1 MSQRH
6 HIPTLDETQL
16 TTYWRDGYLVLPGLI
31 EPAACAAV
39 VQAGQRVPV
48 GQDFWTPRSFEPTKP
63 DEDRDIHALLVHPVV
78 VGVASQLL
86 RASPRVLWGMLAVV
100 PAGGGRGLPWHQDN
114 QYSAIQ
120 GRALNLFI
128 ALCDIPPERCN
139 LWVAPGSHRRGILP
153 SSFIDGHHNTPE
165 PANGRCLA
173 GLQMGDVCVFDRNT
187 LHRSLRNETDQ
198 HRYAYASQYME
209 EFARNDQGEMM
220 PQQPMACDLARR
232 WQSAA
237 AAT

>member
-6 HIPTLDETQL
+6 SIPVLDETQL
-16 TTYWRDGYLVLPGLI
+16 SAYWRDGYLLLPGLL

-39 VQAGQRVPV
+39 VAAGQRVRLE
-48 GQDFWTPRSFEPTKP
+48 QDFWTPRSFDPARP
-63 DEDRDIHALLVHPVV
+63 DEDRDIHRLLVHPAIT
-78 VGVASQLL
+78 GVAAQLL
-86 RASPRVLWGMLAVV
+86 RAPPRVLWGMLAVV

-114 QYSAIQ
+114 QYEVIQ

-139 LWVAPGSHRRGILP
+139 LWVAPGSHRRGVLP
-153 SSFIDGHHNTPE
+153 STYEAGHHRTAE
-165 PANGRCLA
+165 PANGMCLPA
-173 GLQMGDVCVFDRNT
+173 LKTGDVCVFDRNT
-187 LHRSLRNETDQ
+187 LHRSLKNETDQ

-209 EFARNDQGEMM
+209 EHARSEQGGLM
-220 PQQPMACDLARR
+220 PHRPLAADLARR

-237 AAT
+237 AA